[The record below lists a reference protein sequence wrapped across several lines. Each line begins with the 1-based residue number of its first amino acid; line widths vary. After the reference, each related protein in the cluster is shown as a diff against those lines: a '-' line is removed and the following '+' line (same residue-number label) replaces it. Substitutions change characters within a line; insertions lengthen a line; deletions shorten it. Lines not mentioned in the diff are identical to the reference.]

1 MARVGRGGSGWNTA
15 EMLLEGKNVLIT
27 GVLTKQSI
35 AFRCAEVAQ
44 REGANIVL
52 TSFGRAMSI
61 TEKAA
66 RRMSPVPD
74 VLELDI
80 NNPENVAAL
89 TEELRSRWGRVDGAV
104 HAIAFAP
111 QDALGGNFMNTPWS
125 SAEMAF
131 HTSTFSLKELAVAA
145 APLMSAGGRI
155 VTPDFVKRVASPGHG
170 SIG

>member
-1 MARVGRGGSGWNTA
+1 
-15 EMLLEGKNVLIT
+15 MLLEGKNVLIT
-27 GVLTKQSI
+27 GALTKQSI

-66 RRMSPVPD
+66 RKMSPVPD

-104 HAIAFAP
+104 DAIAFAP
-111 QDALGGNFMNTPWS
+111 QDALGGNFMHTPWS
-125 SAEMAF
+125 SEEMAF
-131 HTSTFSLKELAVAA
+131 HTSTLALKELAGGGGPRATRGGGIGAA
-145 APLMSAGGRI
+145 DLRN
-155 VTPDFVKRVASPGHG
+155 RV
-170 SIG
+170 